1 MPDDNTNLVMF
12 RVMPELLQQLQSRA
26 SSRTTDEQS
35 ANLIARRELER
46 YYAVLADS
54 LREVTL
60 TQAEASLIVDAMN
73 GTLSEAHTYSLLW
86 ANVAD
91 AIHYDG
97 LAEKWGIDGPAL
109 VAKLRA
115 LSPGAAMAV
124 VDAAERYFVLASRIG
139 SEDLAETLRAV
150 GLLR

>member
-1 MPDDNTNLVMF
+1 MPEENANLVMF
-12 RVMPELLQQLQSRA
+12 RVMPDLQAHLAARTND
-26 SSRTTDEQS
+26 RTTDEQS
-35 ANLIARRELER
+35 TNLIARRDLER
-46 YYAVLADS
+46 YYAVLRDS
-54 LREVTL
+54 LQTVTL
-60 TQAEASLIVDAMN
+60 TEGEASALVDALN
-73 GTLSEAHTYSLLW
+73 GTLLEAHTYSLLW

-91 AIHYDG
+91 AIRYDG